1 MTYIDEENKEVHI
14 WDSLKHIKRENHEQK
29 EVNDSPEREK
39 KPNVFPGNSWWN
51 IESVWKKASGWNLDA
66 RCSWLIVVSKQQAGA
81 VKRIFIS
88 DQGRTKNYIMSDL
101 TVSWTS
107 R

>member
-39 KPNVFPGNSWWN
+39 KPNVFPGNSW
-51 IESVWKKASGWNLDA
+51 
-66 RCSWLIVVSKQQAGA
+66 
-81 VKRIFIS
+81 
-88 DQGRTKNYIMSDL
+88 
-101 TVSWTS
+101 
-107 R
+107 